1 MLNSI
6 YSGNRLRVDF
16 AKTAQQIE
24 VPNLL
29 QLQLSSYDNF
39 LMLDQEDRSGSGLER
54 VFQSVFPIHDAQ
66 NRLTLEYQGSE
77 VGKPKYTVRECM
89 ERGLTYSVSL
99 RMMTR
104 LVLWDRDENTKEK
117 TGVSEI
123 KEQSI
128 FIRDIPL
135 MTERT
140 SFVING
146 VERVVVNQLHRSPGV
161 IFKEEESSTAGS
173 KLIYTGQII
182 PDRGSWLYFEY
193 DPKDILYIR
202 INKRRKVPVTIMF
215 RALGYSKQDIMK
227 LFYPLQSITVDG
239 TQFLMDFDPA
249 SLGGR
254 LEFDLLDPKGE
265 VLVAAGKRLSGKKA
279 QKLLESGVTKVQ
291 YPMEVLMERH
301 LAEPVINPETGEVLY
316 DTMTPVDEHK
326 LKKMIESG
334 IDTFVIANDT
344 AEGVDNS
351 IINAFLADSDSLKL
365 LKQTEE
371 IEDENDLAAIRI
383 YKVMRP
389 GEPVTKEAAKQFVDQ
404 HFFDPERY
412 DLTRVGRMKM
422 NHKLGQHIPEYVTVL
437 TNEDIINTVKYVI
450 KVKNGQGHI
459 DDRDHL
465 GNRRIRSIG
474 ELLGNELHNGL
485 VKMQKAIKD
494 KLSTMSGPMSDL
506 MPHDLI
512 NSKMITSTI
521 MEFFSGGQLSQFMDQ
536 TNPLSEIT
544 HKRRLSALG
553 EGGLVKERAGFEVRD
568 VHPTHY
574 GRICP
579 IETPEGQNIGL
590 INTLA
595 TYSKVNEHG
604 FIEAPYNIV
613 KEGVVQFGP
622 ENVVYLTATQEEGKI
637 IAAASNAV
645 NSDGTFDEELIE
657 LRQDGE
663 IILGSP
669 KDAQYMDLSS
679 HMVVGVAASLIPFLE
694 HDDANRALMGSN
706 MQRQAVPLLRP
717 SAPMVGTGVEK
728 LVARDAWE
736 SVKAK
741 RDGVV
746 EKIDARHIYMISEDE
761 GGTVIDY
768 YPLQKNLR
776 TNQNT
781 TFGQKPIV
789 KVGDT
794 IKEGQVIA
802 DGPNM
807 DQGELAL
814 GQNALV
820 AFMPWNGYNFEDAIV
835 ISEKLIRDD
844 AFTSVHVYEKEAEAR
859 ELKHGVEEITR
870 DIPNIRDEDLLHLD
884 ESGIIKIGTYVKPG
898 MILVGKVSPKGEVK
912 PTPEERLLRAI
923 FGEKAGH
930 VVNKSLY
937 CPPSMEGIVVDIKV
951 FTKKGYEK
959 DPRTLEMEKAERD
972 ELEREHYDRLLMID
986 KEEMMRITSMLTKSP
1001 LERDVTVNG
1010 VEYAAGEFVEKE
1022 ALEDVNRFAMNNIV
1036 KAYGEAVQS
1045 SYNKTKN
1052 HFQKE
1057 KKRFRDE
1064 HEEKLSILE
1073 KDDILPNGVV
1083 KYVKVYVATKR
1094 KLKVGDKMAGRH
1106 GNKGIVSTIVPEV
1119 DMPYTANGRPVDVC
1133 LNPLG
1138 VPSRMNIGQI
1148 LEMHLGMVG
1157 RELGYQLQEL
1167 FEREQQA
1174 LLEKVR
1180 AKLREIAETAGL
1192 MKLQNAVEAMSD
1204 DELLRYA
1211 RDWAKGGVRFA
1222 TPIFEGVNA
1231 EEFARLYELAKLDTD
1246 GKTQLYDG
1254 KTGEPLQERVNVGY
1268 MYILKL
1274 HHLVDE
1280 KVHARSTGPYSLVT
1294 QQPVGGK
1301 ALFGGQRF
1309 GEMEVWALEAYGA
1322 SAVLKEMLT
1331 IKSDDVEGRVAAYRA
1346 LTKGESVPE
1355 SGIPETLFVLTKEL
1369 QAIALDVEIYDE
1381 VEDDEQIGTD

>member
-1 MLNSI
+1 MLNTL

-16 AKTAQQIE
+16 AKTPQQIE

-29 QLQLSSYDNF
+29 QLQQSSYDNF
-39 LMLDQEDRSGSGLER
+39 LMIDAKDRTASGIEK

-66 NRLTLEYQGSE
+66 NRLTIEYIGSE
-77 VGKPKYTVRECM
+77 VAKPKYTVRECM

-99 RMMTR
+99 RMKTR

-117 TGVSEI
+117 LGVKDI

-128 FIRDIPL
+128 FVRDIPL
-135 MTERT
+135 MTDRT
-140 SFVING
+140 SFIING

-161 IFKEEESSTAGS
+161 IFKEEEATTVGN

-193 DPKDILYIR
+193 DPKDILYMR

-215 RALGYSKQDIMK
+215 RALGYSKQDILK
-227 LFYPLQSITVDG
+227 LFYPIQTIKMVDNK
-239 TQFLMDFDPA
+239 FSVAFDA
-249 SLGGR
+249 SDYSGR
-254 LEFDLLDPKGE
+254 LDYDLLDLNDK
-265 VLVAAGKRLSGKKA
+265 VLVGAGKRLSAKKA
-279 QKLLESGVTKVQ
+279 QKFIEDGITEVQ
-291 YPMEVLMERH
+291 YPLEVLLDRY
-301 LAEPVINPETGEVLY
+301 LAEAIIDPETGEILF
-316 DTMTPVDEHK
+316 DTMTHIDETK
-326 LKKMIESG
+326 LKKLAEIGVSE
-334 IDTFVIANDT
+334 FKIANDL
-344 AEGVDNS
+344 ADSVDSS
-351 IINAFLADSDSLKL
+351 IINAFNADADSLKL
-365 LKQTEE
+365 LKQTED

-389 GEPVTKEAAKQFVDQ
+389 GEPVTKEAAHAFVNQ
-404 HFFDPERY
+404 LFFDPERY
-412 DLTRVGRMKM
+412 DLTEVGRMKM
-422 NHKLGQHIPEYVTVL
+422 NHKLDMNIPSYMTVL
-437 TNEDIINTVKYVI
+437 THEDIIKSVKYVI

-474 ELLGNELHNGL
+474 ELLVNELHNGL
-485 VKMQKAIKD
+485 VKMQKAIRD
-494 KLSTMSGPMSDL
+494 KLSTMSGAMEEL

-512 NSKMITSTI
+512 NSKMITSTV

-536 TNPLSEIT
+536 TNPLSEVT

-595 TYSKVNEHG
+595 TYSKVNDHG
-604 FIEAPYNIV
+604 FIEAPYKVMKDGKITD
-613 KEGVVQFGP
+613 E
-622 ENVVYLTATQEEGKI
+622 VVYLTATQEEGVK
-637 IAAASNAV
+637 IAAASNPLDENGQFV
-645 NSDGTFDEELIE
+645 NELISVRE
-657 LRQDGE
+657 DGE
-663 IILGSP
+663 ILLKKP
-669 KDAQYMDLSS
+669 EECEYADLSS
-679 HMVVGVAASLIPFLE
+679 SMVVGVAASLIPFLE

-706 MQRQAVPLLRP
+706 MQRQAVPLIKP
-717 SAPMVGTGVEK
+717 DAPMVGTGVEK
-728 LVARDAWE
+728 LVARDSWE
-736 SVKAK
+736 CIKAK
-741 RDGVV
+741 RAGTV
-746 EKIDARHIYMISEDE
+746 EKVDGKHIYVMGDEDGE
-761 GGTVIDY
+761 IYIDY

-776 TNQNT
+776 TNNNT
-781 TFGQKPIV
+781 SFSQKPIV
-789 KVGDT
+789 KVGQ
-794 IKEGQVIA
+794 KVQKGQVIA

-814 GQNALV
+814 GVNAMV
-820 AFMPWNGYNFEDAIV
+820 AFMPWNGFNFEDAIV
-835 ISEKLIRDD
+835 ISERMIRKDS
-844 AFTSVHVYEKEAEAR
+844 FTSVHIYEKEVEAR

-870 DIPNIRDEDLLHLD
+870 DIPNVRDDELAHLD
-884 ESGIIKIGTYVKPG
+884 ESGIVKIGTNVSGG

-937 CPPSMEGIVVDIKV
+937 CPPSMEGVVVDVKI
-951 FTKKGYEK
+951 FTKKGYDK
-959 DPRTLEMEKAERD
+959 DERTLSLEKEERD
-972 ELEREHYDRLLMID
+972 FLEREHYDRLLMID
-986 KEEMMRITSMLTKSP
+986 KEEMLRVAKLLTREPLTADITIGETDYKAGDTINAKD
-1001 LERDVTVNG
+1001 LEN
-1010 VEYAAGEFVEKE
+1010 
-1022 ALEDVNRFAMNNIV
+1022 VNRFAMNAIV
-1036 KAYGEAVQS
+1036 KSFSEDIQNE
-1045 SYNKTKN
+1045 YNKTKN
-1052 HFQKE
+1052 YFQKQ
-1057 KKRFRDE
+1057 KRIFRDE
-1064 HEEKLSILE
+1064 HEEKLTILE

-1083 KYVKVYVATKR
+1083 KYVKVYIATKR

-1119 DMPYTANGRPVDVC
+1119 DMPYMEDGRSVDVC

-1148 LEMHLGMVG
+1148 LEMHLGMAG
-1157 RELGYQLQEL
+1157 RELGNQIQSE
-1167 FEREQQA
+1167 FETKQA
-1174 LLEKVR
+1174 DFIKN
-1180 AKLREIAETAGL
+1180 LREKMIAIADVAK
-1192 MKLQNAVEAMSD
+1192 MMNAKEVISNMSD
-1204 DELLRYA
+1204 DEFLHYA
-1211 RDWAKGGVRFA
+1211 RDWAKGVRFA
-1222 TPIFEGVNA
+1222 TPIFEGVNP
-1231 EEFARLYELAKLDTD
+1231 EEFEKIFELAKMDTD
-1246 GKTQLYDG
+1246 GKTVLYDG
-1254 KTGEPLQERVNVGY
+1254 KTGEKIKERVNVGY

-1280 KVHARSTGPYSLVT
+1280 KIHARSTGPYSLVT

-1331 IKSDDVEGRVAAYRA
+1331 IKSDDVDGRVRAYKA
-1346 LTKGESVPE
+1346 ITKGELVPA

-1369 QAIALDVEIYDE
+1369 QSLALDVEIFDE
-1381 VEDDEQIGTD
+1381 VEDDE